1 MGRLNSKLERNKDT
15 VSDLKSRS
23 EEITHNTAERERE
36 RRVGIINEKLN
47 KY

>member
-1 MGRLNSKLERNKDT
+1 MGRLNNKLERNKET

-23 EEITHNTAERERE
+23 EEITHNTAERER
-36 RRVGIINEKLN
+36 RVGIINEKLN